1 MAVSL
6 DMFMQGMERLDIR
19 DFRRKKSGMD
29 LNIISQTGKMEL
41 IFL

>member
-19 DFRRKKSGMD
+19 DFRRKKN
-29 LNIISQTGKMEL
+29 LAWI
-41 IFL
+41 